1 MLMPGSNPSRSFCVE
16 FACCPDAGVGFPRHS
31 RPPPTETGWVSL
43 RRSVQGE
50 PVTLNGTEEKKAV
63 MAKPAAAQKHKSCHQ
78 SSGLNICCLWASRS
92 TQSFQ

>member
-1 MLMPGSNPSRSFCVE
+1 MWSLHAVLMQEWVSPGTP
-16 FACCPDAGVGFPRHS
+16 A
-31 RPPPTETGWVSL
+31 PPTETGWMSL